1 MSLDNNTNTTLE
13 SRKARETCVLQCS
26 KSVCIFVTCGVVVV
40 VVVVVAVVEHYIS
53 QVLTSSEYLV

>member
-26 KSVCIFVTCGVVVV
+26 KSVCIFVTCVVVV
-40 VVVVVAVVEHYIS
+40 VVVAVAVVEHYIS